1 MAIKI
6 QQYNG
11 NNYSYLPPIY
21 ASSSTQAENSD
32 KLDGYHATDFLKEN
46 QLGSIQTINGYI
58 NSLRTIT
65 FKKTVIN
72 YGGNAD
78 LDNAGL
84 PIPTSSPCLVA
95 ICTKESNIKLEG
107 TVGAVA
113 FSSSDYLTNISM
125 KFYVEKSWN
134 PRKETVSF
142 TVTDSPVFIITRN
155 GKAKPEEGTWLDWDA
170 QYYKISMPRTYTSEY
185 IGGQTV
191 LTLNNNRAPYSVDML
206 TYREKLNEVTT
217 ATYSFTQDQINSIGT
232 WINTTQFYYKSVYL
246 PSFVAG

>member
-11 NNYSYLPPIY
+11 NNYNYLPPTY

-58 NSLRTIT
+58 NNLRTIT

-72 YGGNAD
+72 YDGNAD
-78 LDNAGL
+78 LNNAGF
-84 PIPTSSPCLVA
+84 PVPTGSPSFVA

-107 TVGAVA
+107 IVGAVA
-113 FSSSDYLTNISM
+113 LLNNYLTNISM
-125 KFYVEKSWN
+125 EFYIEKSWDSRN
-134 PRKETVSF
+134 ETVSF
-142 TVTDSPVFIITRN
+142 TVTDSPIFVITSN
-155 GKAKPEEGTWLDWDA
+155 ANIKPEEGTWLDWNA
-170 QYYKISMPRTYTSEY
+170 QCYKFSTPRTYTSEY
-185 IGGQTV
+185 IRGLFV

-206 TYREKLNEVTT
+206 EHRGKLNEVTT
-217 ATYSFTQDQINSIGT
+217 ATYSFTQDQINSIDT